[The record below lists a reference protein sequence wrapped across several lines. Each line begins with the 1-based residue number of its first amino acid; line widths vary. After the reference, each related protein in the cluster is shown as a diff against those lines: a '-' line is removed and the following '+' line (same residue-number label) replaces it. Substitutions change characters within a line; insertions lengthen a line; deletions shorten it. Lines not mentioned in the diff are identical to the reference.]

1 MSLQTRNALLG
12 ALTAVILLALFTRL
26 PFVRDRLDWRIQALA
41 QSVSAAFFP
50 QEEAIFVPVGPAP
63 ETSALV
69 SLPPAIEA
77 TPTPRPSPTITQ
89 TIAPDEPTRTPS
101 PTATPLPEMVLL
113 SGMKYFDQHG
123 MWNYCG
129 PATLAMALSYWGW
142 DGDRLDAGRWLKPFD
157 EDLNVMPYEMANYAR
172 QEAGLAAVVRNGGT
186 LDLLKRMVAG
196 GFPVVIEKGTM
207 IRETTTGQITWMG
220 HYNLVVGYDDAAQEV
235 IVRDSFYSPPKHPL
249 DFRISYEQ
257 ILQEWRGFN
266 YLFLVVY
273 PPDREAEV
281 MALLGEY
288 ADATTASQI
297 AAERASAEIFSTSG
311 ADRFFAWFNRG
322 SSLVALQDY
331 HGGALAYD
339 EAFLYLASLPEEET
353 PKKIMRIVWYQ
364 TGPYFA
370 YFFTGRYQDVIN
382 LAGQAMAVASRGP
395 FLEESF
401 FWRARARYM
410 LGDTAGALE
419 DLRQSLVYHPG
430 FEPSV
435 QLLNDWG
442 YSE

>member
-1 MSLQTRNALLG
+1 
-12 ALTAVILLALFTRL
+12 
-26 PFVRDRLDWRIQALA
+26 
-41 QSVSAAFFP
+41 
-50 QEEAIFVPVGPAP
+50 
-63 ETSALV
+63 
-69 SLPPAIEA
+69 
-77 TPTPRPSPTITQ
+77 
-89 TIAPDEPTRTPS
+89 
-101 PTATPLPEMVLL
+101 
-113 SGMKYFDQHG
+113 
-123 MWNYCG
+123 
-129 PATLAMALSYWGW
+129 
-142 DGDRLDAGRWLKPFD
+142 
-157 EDLNVMPYEMANYAR
+157 MPYEMANYAR